1 MKTRTHLS
9 LATLTLSL
17 AAIAC
22 GSTAPAPAAPSGA
35 PPSEAPVAETGAPA
49 TWHEATTERQ
59 KGAFMKT
66 HVTPRM
72 REVFQAHDPTH
83 YAQFDCKS
91 CHGKPFQPKPADALP
106 KLTLKDGELTAFAE
120 HPEIA
125 KFMAE
130 KVTPAMAELLG
141 EKAYDPKTH
150 QGFGC
155 GGCHKIEPQ

>member
-1 MKTRTHLS
+1 MKTRTLLS

-17 AAIAC
+17 VVAAC
-22 GSTAPAPAAPSGA
+22 GASAPAPAAPSGA
-35 PPSEAPVAETGAPA
+35 SEALVAEAGAPA
-49 TWHEATTERQ
+49 SWHEATTEKQ
-59 KGAFMKT
+59 KGAFMKA

-72 REVFQAHDPTH
+72 REVFQAHDAAQ

-120 HPEIA
+120 HPEMS

-141 EKAYDPKTH
+141 EKPYDPKTH

-155 GGCHKIEPQ
+155 GGCHKIQ